1 MQKNRD
7 DRNRGQ
13 RFMVMGIR
21 NKVMFCFIVPIV
33 FMIIIGV
40 SSYQKAARGM
50 KDKYQDSTMQAIH
63 MATEYIDMSCTF
75 ISSEALK
82 YAFNSDLSRY
92 FLGLSTD
99 DPYEMSQLRDSYKK
113 EIAAARAGNSFISNI
128 HIITMEGIYMIS
140 TSANTNTDGFYKA
153 YVESVP
159 SNGKSVVSWIDSHP
173 LLDEQL
179 KLNSKSDQYIL
190 AYQIQS
196 QANKACV
203 VIDVSSA
210 AIEEFIAGMD
220 LGEGIPSY
228 SPLFSHSKIGSMYFL
243 SEMS

>member
-1 MQKNRD
+1 
-7 DRNRGQ
+7 
-13 RFMVMGIR
+13 
-21 NKVMFCFIVPIV
+21 
-33 FMIIIGV
+33 
-40 SSYQKAARGM
+40 
-50 KDKYQDSTMQAIH
+50 
-63 MATEYIDMSCTF
+63 
-75 ISSEALK
+75 
-82 YAFNSDLSRY
+82 
-92 FLGLSTD
+92 
-99 DPYEMSQLRDSYKK
+99 
-113 EIAAARAGNSFISNI
+113 
-128 HIITMEGIYMIS
+128 MEGIYMIS